1 MASPASSRNCSASA
15 SADRRSAAEG
25 DWSFGKCSLFLQ
37 GKCNFL
43 LLALKESV
51 RGLQFITVIA
61 TVERALSDMPVTVT
75 SDMM

>member
-1 MASPASSRNCSASA
+1 LANAHLFHR
-15 SADRRSAAEG
+15 EG
-25 DWSFGKCSLFLQ
+25 Q
-37 GKCNFL
+37 FL

-75 SDMM
+75 FDMM